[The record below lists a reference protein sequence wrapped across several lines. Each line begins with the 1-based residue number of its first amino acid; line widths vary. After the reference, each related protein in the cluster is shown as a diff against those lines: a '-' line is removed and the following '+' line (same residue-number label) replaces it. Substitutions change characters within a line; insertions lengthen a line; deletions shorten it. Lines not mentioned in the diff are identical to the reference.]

1 MAQDSSFTP
10 QCDENFKPKVGIIF
24 EGLEA
29 IKELYKSYAHHV
41 GIGVRVGQ
49 QKKLDNHLVQTK
61 RFMCN
66 RKGFKTQKSEVISGP
81 FQKRRKKIDTRCG
94 WDEHIFYQTMRRK
107 HLQAIVMG

>member
-41 GIGVRVGQ
+41 GIGVCVGQ
-49 QKKLDNHLVQTK
+49 QKKTENHLVQTK
-61 RFMCN
+61 
-66 RKGFKTQKSEVISGP
+66 
-81 FQKRRKKIDTRCG
+81 
-94 WDEHIFYQTMRRK
+94 
-107 HLQAIVMG
+107 

>member
-41 GIGVRVGQ
+41 GIGVHVGQ
-49 QKKLDNHLVQTK
+49 QKKTDNHLVQTK

-66 RKGFKTQKSEVISGP
+66 RKGF
-81 FQKRRKKIDTRCG
+81 
-94 WDEHIFYQTMRRK
+94 
-107 HLQAIVMG
+107 